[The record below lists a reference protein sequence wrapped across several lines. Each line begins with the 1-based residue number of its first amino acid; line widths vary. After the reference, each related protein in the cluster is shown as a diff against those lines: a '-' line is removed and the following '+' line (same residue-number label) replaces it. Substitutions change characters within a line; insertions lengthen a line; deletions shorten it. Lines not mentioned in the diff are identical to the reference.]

1 MPVKFIIFIILA
13 TFVAIFAVKNLG
25 FVDIRYYDFYLNP
38 QSARIPLLVVVLV
51 SLSFGFF
58 LAWMDGFIAKLKLKA
73 TIRRNDKTI
82 QSMTEELDR
91 FKKSTLSE
99 SDK

>member
-25 FVDIRYYDFYLNP
+25 FVEISYYDFYLNP
-38 QSARIPLLVVVLV
+38 QSARIPLLVVVLA

-73 TIRRNDKTI
+73 AIRRNDKTI

>member
-25 FVDIRYYDFYLNP
+25 FVEISYYDFYLNS
-38 QSARIPLLVVVLV
+38 QTVRMPLLVVVLA

-58 LAWMDGFIAKLKLKA
+58 LAWIDGFIAKLKLKA

-91 FKKSTLSE
+91 CKKSTLSE

>member
-25 FVDIRYYDFYLNP
+25 FVEISYYDFYLN
-38 QSARIPLLVVVLV
+38 SKIARIPLLMVVLA

>member
-25 FVDIRYYDFYLNP
+25 FVEISYYDFYLNS
-38 QSARIPLLVVVLV
+38 QTDRMPLLVVVLA

-58 LAWMDGFIAKLKLKA
+58 LAWIDGFIAKLKLKA

-91 FKKSTLSE
+91 FKKPTLSK

>member
-25 FVDIRYYDFYLNP
+25 FVEISYYDFYLNP
-38 QSARIPLLVVVLV
+38 QSARIPLLVVMLA

-73 TIRRNDKTI
+73 AIRRNDKTI

>member
-25 FVDIRYYDFYLNP
+25 FVEISYYDFYLNS
-38 QSARIPLLVVVLV
+38 QTVRMPLLVVVLA

-58 LAWMDGFIAKLKLKA
+58 LAWIDGFIAKLKLKA

>member
-25 FVDIRYYDFYLNP
+25 FVEISYYDFYLNP
-38 QSARIPLLVVVLV
+38 QSARIPLLVVVLA

-58 LAWMDGFIAKLKLKA
+58 LAWVDGFIAKLKLKS

-91 FKKSTLSE
+91 LKKSTLSE

>member
-25 FVDIRYYDFYLNP
+25 FVEINYYDFYLNP
-38 QSARIPLLVVVLV
+38 QIARIPLLVVVLA

-91 FKKSTLSE
+91 FKKPTLSE

>member
-25 FVDIRYYDFYLNP
+25 FVEISYYDFYLNS
-38 QSARIPLLVVVLV
+38 QTDRMPLLVVVLA

-58 LAWMDGFIAKLKLKA
+58 LAWIDGFIAKLKLKA